1 MPRRAAPPSDA
12 RGRGRR
18 PSAADGAAR
27 RPDSQRE
34 PAARAD
40 TAAAI
45 RAWRGAAG
53 HQRRRRAAEWRRGR
67 RRHDAQRRDGRRGA
81 AKRGGGRRRRRERR
95 GGNGSGS
102 RIDPS
107 QIPRPDAA
115 KAAETF
121 ATRANIGMCPPPATS
136 AFVVAD
142 EGSCS
147 PRYMRLT
154 LNQVVTTH
162 EMLDQAGVPLAV
174 VCQPLAEVPEAD
186 GPVPVV
192 DFGESGP
199 VRCERCRAYINPF
212 FEFVEGGRAFVC
224 NLCGAKTETPRDYFP
239 DGANR
244 LELCR
249 APSSSSRRRSTWRA
263 RRSRRRSC
271 CCSRRPTR
279 RSRAASSKR
288 RSTPS
293 ARSCRRCRRTRR
305 SRSSRLTTRCTSGGS
320 TRPAAPS
327 R

>member
-1 MPRRAAPPSDA
+1 MMPN
-12 RGRGRR
+12 GGM
-18 PSAADGAAR
+18 GGGGH
-27 RPDSQRE
+27 
-34 PAARAD
+34 
-40 TAAAI
+40 AAAN
-45 RAWRGAAG
+45 GAAG
-53 HQRRRRAAEWRRGR
+53 
-67 RRHDAQRRDGRRGA
+67 
-81 AKRGGGRRRRRERR
+81 GGG
-95 GGNGSGS
+95 GGSGGSGSNGSGS

-136 AFVVAD
+136 PFVVSD
-142 EGSCS
+142 EGNCS

-162 EMLDQAGVPLAV
+162 DMLEQSGVPLAV
-174 VCQPLAEVPEAD
+174 VCQPLAEVPEVE

-224 NLCGAKTETPRDYFP
+224 NLCGAKTDTPRDCFP

-249 APSSSSRRRSTWRA
+249 GAVEFVAPAEYGAPAEAAAGRAAARGDPRGAVGRRLRGGGPRRPPGRADAAAVHGGRA
-263 RRSRRRSC
+263 RHV
-271 CCSRRPTR
+271 
-279 RSRAASSKR
+279 
-288 RSTPS
+288 
-293 ARSCRRCRRTRR
+293 
-305 SRSSRLTTRCTSGGS
+305 
-320 TRPAAPS
+320 
-327 R
+327 